1 MSFDIYLLGVLQ
13 LIEEVNKIA
22 EEIKRTRP
30 LVEQVALNIRELIQQ
45 TGRGGTGLAGLSTTT
60 QACQHGPVCQR

>member
-1 MSFDIYLLGVLQ
+1 MFRDTYLLGVLQ

-22 EEIKRTRP
+22 EKIKRTRP
-30 LVEQVALNIRELIQQ
+30 LVEQVALNIRELIQ
-45 TGRGGTGLAGLSTTT
+45 TRGTGLAGLSTTT

>member
-22 EEIKRTRP
+22 EKIKRTRP

-45 TGRGGTGLAGLSTTT
+45 TGRGGLG
-60 QACQHGPVCQR
+60 

>member
-1 MSFDIYLLGVLQ
+1 MLYTKTCSVSFDIYLLGVLQ

-22 EEIKRTRP
+22 EKIKRTRP

-45 TGRGGTGLAGLSTTT
+45 TGRGGLG
-60 QACQHGPVCQR
+60 